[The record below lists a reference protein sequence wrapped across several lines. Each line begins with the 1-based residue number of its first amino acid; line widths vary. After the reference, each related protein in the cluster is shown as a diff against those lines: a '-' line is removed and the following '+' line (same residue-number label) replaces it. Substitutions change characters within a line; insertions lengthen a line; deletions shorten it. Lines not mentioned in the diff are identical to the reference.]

1 MQHTEIVENARRV
14 LERCEAAAQRSGRDS
29 DSVRVVAVTKTQPRS
44 QAIAVLEAGIAHIGE
59 NRVQEAEEK
68 WSGLV
73 RREFT
78 LHMIGRLQRNKA
90 RRAALLFDVIQSCD
104 SLQLARRLSALQQDP
119 PVRVLLEVNMSGE
132 ESKTGFEPL
141 DLQSELSEILSL
153 SNLRLD
159 GLMTIA
165 PATRTPED
173 TRPYFRRLRRLS
185 EDLRAKY
192 DGLGANLSMGMT
204 GDFEVAIEEGA
215 TIVRVGRAI
224 YGERPLLR

>member
-1 MQHTEIVENARRV
+1 MEQTQIVENARRV
-14 LERCEAAAQRSGRDS
+14 LERCKAATRRSGRDP
-29 DSVRVVAVTKTQPRS
+29 DAVRVVAVAKTQPRS
-44 QAIAVLEAGIAHIGE
+44 QAIAVLEAGIGHIGE

-68 WSGLV
+68 WSGHV
-73 RREFT
+73 GRDFT

-90 RRAALLFDVIQSCD
+90 RRAASLFDVIQSCD

-132 ESKTGFEPL
+132 ESKAGFAPFGL
-141 DLQSELSEILSL
+141 RSALSEILSL
-153 SNLRLD
+153 SNLRLE

-173 TRPYFRRLRRLS
+173 ARPHFRGLRQLS

-192 DGLGANLSMGMT
+192 DSLGADLSMGMT
-204 GDFEVAIEEGA
+204 GDFEIAIEEGA

-224 YGERPLLR
+224 YGERPLLG